1 MTGTYPKRSV
11 KAFDFRDFY
20 FGVYLMSFRSSLLLA
35 SFFLASCSA
44 VEQPD
49 RESQLESRISRIEN
63 GLIANVQIEGES
75 QKYFNLQDR
84 LEEIGIPGLSVAF
97 AANGKLE
104 WARAY
109 GMADKSENRP
119 MTTGT
124 YLLAGSISKPVA
136 AVRSLQ
142 LVEDSVFDLDENINS
157 YLQSWQVPDNE
168 FTETEKVTLRRILTH
183 TAGLTVWGFPGY
195 YKGDEI
201 PSVIDVLDGK
211 GNTDPVRVFREP
223 GEAWRYSGGGY
234 TIMQLAITDTERMD
248 FARILHDN
256 VLNRIGMAG
265 STFENPLP
273 AALHADAATGYR
285 ASGDEV
291 EGKWPIYPEMAA
303 AGLWTTPSELIRYGI
318 EMQKILQTGE
328 DGILSYSTVS
338 SMLDAESGTHGLGP
352 SVQEHTFGHGGADEG
367 FRARL
372 YAWKNLPY
380 AVVVM
385 VNSDNSKIIREVLLS
400 IANEYDLPGIEPVVR
415 KLADIPPEALDKFAG
430 RYELTEAGRFDISV
444 DGKRLKLT
452 GLDFGYTASLYPQS
466 DLEFFDSDSG
476 SITTFEVRD
485 GVVTGFQMASR
496 RGVRLSD

>member
-1 MTGTYPKRSV
+1 M
-11 KAFDFRDFY
+11 F
-20 FGVYLMSFRSSLLLA
+20 LRSSLLLV
-35 SFFLASCSA
+35 SFLLASCFA
-44 VEQPD
+44 DEQSD
-49 RESQLESRISRIEN
+49 SDSQLESRISRIEN
-63 GLIANVQIEGES
+63 GLIANVQIEGEPRR
-75 QKYFNLQDR
+75 YFNLNDR
-84 LEEIGIPGLSVAF
+84 LEQIGVPGLSVAF
-97 AANGKLE
+97 AANGEIE

-109 GMADKSENRP
+109 GLADKSESRP

-136 AVRSLQ
+136 ALRSLQ
-142 LVEDSVFDLDENINS
+142 LVEQGVFDLDEDINN

-168 FTETEKVTLRRILTH
+168 FTETEKVTLRRILKH

-195 YKGDEI
+195 DKGDEI

-211 GNTDPVRVFREP
+211 GNTDPVRVFRKP
-223 GEAWRYSGGGY
+223 GEAWSYSGGGY
-234 TIMQLAITDTERMD
+234 TIMQLAIMDTERMD
-248 FARILHDN
+248 FAKNLRDN

-303 AGLWTTPSELIRYGI
+303 AGLWTTPSELIQYGI
-318 EMQKILQTGE
+318 EMQKILQSGE

-352 SVQEHTFGHGGADEG
+352 GVQEHTFGHGGADEG
-367 FRARL
+367 FRAQL
-372 YAWKNLPY
+372 YAWKDLPY

-385 VNSDNSKIIREVLLS
+385 VNSDNGKVIRELLLS

-415 KLADIPPEALDKFAG
+415 KLADMPPEDLDKFAG
-430 RYELTEAGRFDISV
+430 RYEITDAGRFDISV

-452 GLDFGYTASLYPQS
+452 GLDFGYTALLYPQS
-466 DLEFFDSDSG
+466 DLEFFNSDSG

-485 GVVTGFQMASR
+485 GVVTGFETASR
-496 RGVRLSD
+496 RGIRLSD